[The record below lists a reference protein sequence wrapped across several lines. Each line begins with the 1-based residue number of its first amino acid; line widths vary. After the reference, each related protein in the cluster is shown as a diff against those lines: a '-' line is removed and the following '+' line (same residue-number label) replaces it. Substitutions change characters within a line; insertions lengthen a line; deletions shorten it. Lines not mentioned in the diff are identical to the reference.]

1 MPDVTDTDDDGDGI
15 PDDTEKIDGTNSK
28 DPNSADSVIT
38 PLDDQTGTVGEAITP
53 VTVKVDKVPTDGS
66 VTVTGLPDGVT
77 YDPATGQIT
86 GIPKKKVNQRLLWLF
101 LVKTVNQL
109 WVLTANQLQ
118 KSSSLQLRN

>member
-1 MPDVTDTDDDGDGI
+1 TGTVEKTFTITVQRDTDGDGMPDVTDTDDDGDGI

-66 VTVTGLPDGVT
+66 V
-77 YDPATGQIT
+77 
-86 GIPKKKVNQRLLWLF
+86 
-101 LVKTVNQL
+101 
-109 WVLTANQLQ
+109 
-118 KSSSLQLRN
+118 